1 MYGFTLAGPGL
12 GFTIDTITTLTK
24 MVVSGLFD
32 DIPDLKVVLGHLGE
46 AIPFLLDRMDNRLTF
61 YSKFQNQ
68 IQTNATILF

>member
-46 AIPFLLDRMDNRLTF
+46 AIPF